1 MNLEKSDSIKN
12 LDADNEVP
20 SDNPNLQRVPSGAEL
35 SRNPTVNSIQPQ

>member
-20 SDNPNLQRVPSGAEL
+20 SDNPNL
-35 SRNPTVNSIQPQ
+35 